1 MSRSKD
7 LLNIDPDVMNAIL
20 SDIIDA
26 MEPKDKDDLTNQIR
40 DLLQSLLS
48 RGLSE
53 EEIAIVIMQDI
64 VIPELE
70 KKKDQQAQLAF
81 AHKSSKYYQ

>member
-1 MSRSKD
+1 MSQPKGLSE
-7 LLNIDPDVMNAIL
+7 IDPDVMEAIL
-20 SDIIDA
+20 SDIIEA
-26 MEPKDKDDLTNQIR
+26 MEPKEKDDLTTQIR

-70 KKKDQQAQLAF
+70 KKGDQNAQLAF
-81 AHKSSKYYQ
+81 AHKSSKFYQ